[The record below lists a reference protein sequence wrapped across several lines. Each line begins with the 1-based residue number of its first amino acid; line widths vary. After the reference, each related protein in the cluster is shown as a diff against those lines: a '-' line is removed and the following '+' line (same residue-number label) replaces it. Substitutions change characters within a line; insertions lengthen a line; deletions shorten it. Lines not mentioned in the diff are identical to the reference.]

1 MKGKIMK
8 KIAALLIAGC
18 LIFSMG
24 GCGGNG
30 QSGAQ
35 SQAATDA
42 DAAGTG
48 AGAADSGATG
58 DSTAAGQS
66 GATGDST
73 AASQSGAT
81 GDSTAAGQS
90 GAVSGDA
97 ADAGESAAAFDAK
110 SYVEMLLS
118 GDPEE
123 LTAAYAHEQALID
136 ALDAQGGFAALQEQL
151 KVLGELKNIGE
162 PAVSVVGGYTS
173 YSVPCEFSVQ
183 NINLVINVNSENE
196 VGGIVTA
203 EYTGS
208 SQAGGETQT
217 SLPSG
222 LVELDVNVPVSGKE
236 GWELPGTLTMP
247 EGDGPFPA
255 VILVQGSGP
264 QDRDE
269 TIGPN
274 KPFRD
279 LAWGLAQEG
288 IAVLRYDKRTY
299 VYQKEMV
306 NENNLTLYDETI
318 DDAVSAVEVLAALEK
333 IDPAAIYVL
342 GHSLGGEALPR
353 INDALAKQNQ
363 TGAGADAEAAAAN
376 EGTVADNTSDGHVL
390 AAGYIF
396 MAAPARPASVSMR
409 EQLDFLYSLAPAL
422 TQQQEAAKNQSY
434 AQLEMLE
441 NIQEQPDDAVLF
453 GGFAYYWKDLENYD
467 PVAAATSITAPCLVL
482 QGEEDYQVTLDD
494 FSLWKDAYG
503 NNEQWTFVTYPGLT
517 HLFMPGQ
524 KANGSGDYMTPSTV
538 DGKVIADIAAF
549 VTQP

>member
-8 KIAALLIAGC
+8 KIAALLMAGC

-58 DSTAAGQS
+58 DSTAA
-66 GATGDST
+66 
-73 AASQSGAT
+73 SQSGAT
-81 GDSTAAGQS
+81 DDSTAAGQS
-90 GAVSGDA
+90 NAASGDA

-151 KVLGELKNIGE
+151 KVLGELKSIGE
-162 PAVSVVGGYTS
+162 PSVSVVGGYTS
-173 YSVPCEFSVQ
+173 YSVPCEFLVQ

-299 VYQKEMV
+299 VYQKAMA
-306 NENNLTLYDETI
+306 NEKNLTLYDETI

-353 INDALAKQNQ
+353 INDALAKQKQ
-363 TGAGADAEAAAAN
+363 TDDAVGAEAAAANKGAGADAEAAAAS
-376 EGTVADNTSDGHVL
+376 EGAAAD

-396 MAAPARPASVSMR
+396 MAAPARPVSVSMR

-467 PVAAATSITAPCLVL
+467 PVAAAASITAPCLVL

-503 NNEQWTFVTYPGLT
+503 NNEQWTFVAYPGLT

>member
-1 MKGKIMK
+1 M
-8 KIAALLIAGC
+8 AGC

-58 DSTAAGQS
+58 DSTAA
-66 GATGDST
+66 
-73 AASQSGAT
+73 SQSGAT
-81 GDSTAAGQS
+81 DDSTAAGQS
-90 GAVSGDA
+90 NAASGDA

-151 KVLGELKNIGE
+151 KVLGELKSIGE

-222 LVELDVNVPVSGKE
+222 LVELDVNVPVPGKE

-299 VYQKEMV
+299 VYQKEMA

-353 INDALAKQNQ
+353 INDALAKQKQ
-363 TGAGADAEAAAAN
+363 TDDAVGAEAAAANKGAGADAEAAAAS
-376 EGTVADNTSDGHVL
+376 EGAAAD

-396 MAAPARPASVSMR
+396 MAAPARPVSVSMR

-503 NNEQWTFVTYPGLT
+503 NNEQWTFVAYPGLT